1 MMAARHKKVQGEWRK
16 LVCIY
21 ETKTDDIKEDTSGSR
36 VMSQP
41 QRVRNS
47 VRLYVHIFYQRASFT
62 IYFQILV
69 TRGAGDDG
77 EAVPGI
83 I

>member
-1 MMAARHKKVQGEWRK
+1 MAQIGLYLRNEDRRHQKRYVGK
-16 LVCIY
+16 
-21 ETKTDDIKEDTSGSR
+21 SGDVSTPTGA
-36 VMSQP
+36 Q
-41 QRVRNS
+41 QRQALWAHLLS
-47 VRLYVHIFYQRASFT
+47 TGLFT